1 MGDTDI
7 NQALLNGRPNA
18 QSGGMREV
26 KINRKETIGITWRA
40 GENSE
45 GREGREEP
53 ALTRNTVPKGQGRPQ
68 SQAEGSGAEARGER
82 VETHRNVAL
91 SSVSCIYLVK

>member
-26 KINRKETIGITWRA
+26 KINRKGTIGITWRA
-40 GENSE
+40 GENSK
-45 GREGREEP
+45 GREEP

>member
-26 KINRKETIGITWRA
+26 KINRKGMIGITWRA
-40 GENSE
+40 GETSK
-45 GREGREEP
+45 GRQEP
-53 ALTRNTVPKGQGRPQ
+53 ARTRNTVPK
-68 SQAEGSGAEARGER
+68 S
-82 VETHRNVAL
+82 
-91 SSVSCIYLVK
+91 

>member
-18 QSGGMREV
+18 QPGGMREV
-26 KINRKETIGITWRA
+26 KRNRKEMIGITWRS
-40 GENSE
+40 GETSK
-45 GREGREEP
+45 GRGEP
-53 ALTRNTVPKGQGRPQ
+53 VRTRNTVPKGQGRPQ